1 MSGPMDTLPQ
11 EMWLRVFELVDCTT
25 SLRCVVLVCR
35 KFHNLGIE
43 ALVRHISWPSTAV
56 AMSHLDFWDRNPSKT
71 HLVRSVY
78 FSLSGTDVTKDYPR
92 IFGCIQSF
100 SKLKHIE
107 LGFGPLPEIL
117 YPTLQYLPSVTHLTL
132 ESCAI
137 PPPPLFFPYSYPS
150 PSADPPLPIQVTHLS
165 ISKLWGSIAN
175 LVVDGVSV
183 PIAHHL
189 PNLRAFS
196 TDAIGFQIPV
206 DVSAQLSS
214 LSITL
219 PTLSGDIQP
228 RLDAV
233 LQRSP
238 ALTHLDIS
246 IAPAAFNHALPPPA
260 TPSIATQPSPPLP
273 ELRVLSAPWPTAGH
287 IIRGAPLL
295 THLRVGPQIPIP
307 KTSDAIWLIERI
319 RHAPLRG
326 VALHLQ
332 GWDDE
337 VLLAATRCLPGCE
350 VLEMWYHDAGPSD
363 TFLFNLGIHH
373 LPLLPALHTLRLVA
387 LPPLPAPPLPPRF
400 MWEHAP
406 TPTLALPAPGMPLM
420 LPGPAHPAADDDSDD
435 DMSGAQAD
443 GDTEADAEKAARTE
457 AEKAADEEAE
467 REATAAL
474 RECVHAWAR
483 YNPVLRRVQ
492 LGSGAGRTWVRQFT
506 RGRGGGRNGGKG
518 VGRGAGSAWE
528 TDVEDEERRAEAWA
542 RECEE

>member
-1 MSGPMDTLPQ
+1 
-11 EMWLRVFELVDCTT
+11 
-25 SLRCVVLVCR
+25 
-35 KFHNLGIE
+35 
-43 ALVRHISWPSTAV
+43 
-56 AMSHLDFWDRNPSKT
+56 
-71 HLVRSVY
+71 
-78 FSLSGTDVTKDYPR
+78 
-92 IFGCIQSF
+92 
-100 SKLKHIE
+100 
-107 LGFGPLPEIL
+107 
-117 YPTLQYLPSVTHLTL
+117 
-132 ESCAI
+132 
-137 PPPPLFFPYSYPS
+137 
-150 PSADPPLPIQVTHLS
+150 VTHLS

-238 ALTHLDIS
+238 VLTHLDIS
-246 IAPAAFNHALPPPA
+246 IAPAVFNHALPPPP

-273 ELRVLSAPWPTAGH
+273 ELRVLSAPWPIAGH

-319 RHAPLRG
+319 RRAPLRG
-326 VALHLQ
+326 VVLHLQ

-363 TFLFNLGIHH
+363 VRFS
-373 LPLLPALHTLRLVA
+373 LPSPPYPCFPF
-387 LPPLPAPPLPPRF
+387 PPLPSLP
-400 MWEHAP
+400 
-406 TPTLALPAPGMPLM
+406 
-420 LPGPAHPAADDDSDD
+420 
-435 DMSGAQAD
+435 
-443 GDTEADAEKAARTE
+443 
-457 AEKAADEEAE
+457 
-467 REATAAL
+467 
-474 RECVHAWAR
+474 
-483 YNPVLRRVQ
+483 
-492 LGSGAGRTWVRQFT
+492 
-506 RGRGGGRNGGKG
+506 
-518 VGRGAGSAWE
+518 
-528 TDVEDEERRAEAWA
+528 
-542 RECEE
+542 ECEC